1 MKLHAITAWLGGL
14 QLPLVRR
21 SKVAAILAE
30 LAQAERDLQML
41 RKVNDGAKLVMED
54 DRNGRRKAQDE
65 VERLNT
71 DAAWRESEITRLK
84 SEYERLCWMVERV
97 RAALKQES

>member
-1 MKLHAITAWLGGL
+1 
-14 QLPLVRR
+14 
-21 SKVAAILAE
+21 
-30 LAQAERDLQML
+30 
-41 RKVNDGAKLVMED
+41 MED

-65 VERLNT
+65 VERLRARVVQLNT
-71 DAAWRESEITRLK
+71 DAARRESEITRLK